1 VVEALRR
8 LLPLIARHLL
18 AHAELLCLETGDAL
32 REVRR
37 RTFGLAL
44 AAAAGWMAVMFGCVW
59 IIAATWDTPNRLL
72 AVGALCIG
80 FLVIA
85 VLSALIANRGPR
97 PGQPRPF
104 ERWRAEWRA
113 DLQQLL
119 TLNASPAQPHGM
131 APDMQPPPGAKPQ
144 AAHVP

>member
-1 VVEALRR
+1 MVEALRR

-32 REVRR
+32 HQLRR
-37 RTFGLAL
+37 RTLGLAL
-44 AAAAGWMAVMFGCVW
+44 AVAAGGMAVLFGCVW

-85 VLSALIANRGPR
+85 VLSALVANRGPR

-104 ERWRAEWRA
+104 ERSRAEWRA
-113 DLQQLL
+113 DLQELL
-119 TLNASPAQPHGM
+119 KLNPSLAQPRGI

>member
-8 LLPLIARHLL
+8 LLPLIARHLF
-18 AHAELLCLETGDAL
+18 AHAQLLCLETGDAL
-32 REVRR
+32 RELRR
-37 RTFGLAL
+37 RTLGLAL
-44 AAAAGWMAVMFGCVW
+44 AVAAGWMAVMFGCVW

-85 VLSALIANRGPR
+85 VLSALFAKRRPA

-104 ERWRAEWRA
+104 ERSRAEWRA
-113 DLQQLL
+113 DLQELL
-119 TLNASPAQPHGM
+119 TLNPSLAQPRGD
-131 APDMQPPPGAKPQ
+131 APDGPPPSGKPQ

>member
-1 VVEALRR
+1 VIEALRR

-18 AHAELLCLETGDAL
+18 AHAELLCLETGEAL

-37 RTFGLAL
+37 RTIGLAL
-44 AAAAGWMAVMFGCVW
+44 AVAAAAMAVLFGCVW
-59 IIAATWDTPNRLL
+59 IIAATWDTANRLL

-80 FLVIA
+80 FLLLA
-85 VLSALIANRGPR
+85 VVSALFANRAR
-97 PGQPRPF
+97 APGQPRPF
-104 ERWRAEWRA
+104 ERSRAEWRD

-119 TLNASPAQPHGM
+119 ALYPSLAQAQEL
-131 APDMQPPPGAKPQ
+131 APDMPPPGGNQPQ

>member
-18 AHAELLCLETGDAL
+18 AYAELLCQETGDAL

-37 RTFGLAL
+37 RTLGLAL
-44 AAAAGWMAVMFGCVW
+44 AVAAGWMAVMFGCVW
-59 IIAATWDTPNRLL
+59 IIAATWDTPNRLR

-85 VLSALIANRGPR
+85 VLSALFANRGRP

-104 ERWRAEWRA
+104 ERLRAEWRA
-113 DLQQLL
+113 DLQELL
-119 TLNASPAQPHGM
+119 ALNPSLAQPHGV
-131 APDMQPPPGAKPQ
+131 AADMPPPPSAKPR